1 MFVSAKENEQQK
13 VHIRLYRSKVLVIIN
28 AKLNLLFK
36 DHAQKFEC
44 PRGYVLIELKF
55 VVFENRNLG
64 KSGLRVSQFGLGTW
78 VTFGS
83 QISDE
88 VAEDILTAAY
98 QSGINLFDTCEVYAA
113 GK

>member
-1 MFVSAKENEQQK
+1 
-13 VHIRLYRSKVLVIIN
+13 
-28 AKLNLLFK
+28 
-36 DHAQKFEC
+36 
-44 PRGYVLIELKF
+44 
-55 VVFENRNLG
+55 LG

-83 QISDE
+83 QITDD
-88 VAEDILTAAY
+88 VAEDIITAAY

>member
-1 MFVSAKENEQQK
+1 LKYCFILSF
-13 VHIRLYRSKVLVIIN
+13 
-28 AKLNLLFK
+28 FK
-36 DHAQKFEC
+36 
-44 PRGYVLIELKF
+44 
-55 VVFENRNLG
+55 RNLG

-88 VAEDILTAAY
+88 TAEEIITLAY
-98 QSGINLFDTCEVYAA
+98 NNGINLFDTAEVYAA